1 MKALAAAAFAL
12 ISSGRAARAQENA
25 IVPSPAEPALPAYQL
40 HAETDLPVLG
50 IGGVFLAARLTR
62 TEKAFCAPL
71 CNPDDLN
78 ALDRTTAG
86 YYSRGWSTATDIGIY
101 ALLGGAVTTLVV
113 DEGFS
118 NALNDSVVI
127 GESAVTGLA
136 VSSILTLA
144 TNRPRPF
151 LYGEKAPLSERNSP
165 NGSFS
170 YSSSHAT
177 LAFAL
182 ATSTFV
188 TMKRLHPRSNEV
200 LWVAGIGGAMAAF
213 VATGRVFAGMHFI
226 TDAVS
231 GAVVGTSVGVLVP
244 ALHGSPVR
252 IVPLVGEGQ
261 RGIGVIGRF

>member
-78 ALDRTTAG
+78 ALDRTPAR
-86 YYSRGWSTATDIGIY
+86 YYSRA
-101 ALLGGAVTTLVV
+101 
-113 DEGFS
+113 
-118 NALNDSVVI
+118 
-127 GESAVTGLA
+127 
-136 VSSILTLA
+136 
-144 TNRPRPF
+144 
-151 LYGEKAPLSERNSP
+151 
-165 NGSFS
+165 
-170 YSSSHAT
+170 
-177 LAFAL
+177 
-182 ATSTFV
+182 
-188 TMKRLHPRSNEV
+188 
-200 LWVAGIGGAMAAF
+200 WVAGLGGAMAAF

-252 IVPLVGEGQ
+252 IVPLVGEGP
-261 RGIGVIGRF
+261 RGIGVIGSF